1 MAVSFFG
8 SIGPRATTART
19 PTTAGALVPWPATV
33 AARTALKAGI
43 NAPNLS
49 DDRADALG
57 MTAAEIVQR
66 YASGAPQPVK
76 NEAAIRLAGWLQV
89 SAKGDIIPTGIGG
102 ITFSWRPTIGRNAL
116 RQSGAMGLLSLW
128 HKPRALILE
137 ETE

>member
-1 MAVSFFG
+1 MALSFFG

-19 PTTAGALVPWPATV
+19 PTTAGALVPWPGTAE
-33 AARTALKAGI
+33 ARTELKAGI

-49 DDRADALG
+49 DDRTDALG
-57 MTAAEIVQR
+57 STAAEIVER

-128 HKPRALILE
+128 HRPRAMVLE
-137 ETE
+137 ESD

>member
-1 MAVSFFG
+1 MAISARG
-8 SIGPRATTART
+8 TIGPRAAAST
-19 PTTAGALVPWPATV
+19 PTASAALVPWPATV

-57 MTAAEIVQR
+57 MTAAEIVER
-66 YASGAPQPVK
+66 YASTAPTPIK
-76 NEAAIRLAGWLQV
+76 NEAMPSGWPAGCI
-89 SAKGDIIPTGIGG
+89 SAPRGTLSRPAVGG

-128 HKPRALILE
+128 HKPARHGA
-137 ETE
+137 